1 MPSPSSALVTHRT
14 DLEGFFEFD
23 LESEKAGYIASK
35 VFPVI
40 NVASAVGNFGKIPLE
55 QLLQQRETKRSSGA
69 GYARSNWTFE
79 PATYATAEH
88 GAEEILDD
96 RDLVLYADYFDAAQV
111 STLRAYSSVLRNA
124 EQRVADLVFGSTW
137 TGGGATLTTAITHE
151 WDDATNCVPLTD
163 VEAAVQKIYDNSG
176 LWANALV
183 INRKVFRNLRN
194 SAQVIDRIES
204 NGAGSP
210 SKASDITVQ
219 MLAAAFDLDHIIV
232 AGTSKNG
239 AKEGQAASPTQ
250 IWSGEYAMVCRVSES
265 ADMRDPCIGRTFH
278 FAGDGS
284 SINGTVESYR
294 EEQRRGEVIR
304 VRHETAEVLLYP
316 QAGHLLSNITT

>member
-1 MPSPSSALVTHRT
+1 
-14 DLEGFFEFD
+14 
-23 LESEKAGYIASK
+23 
-35 VFPVI
+35 
-40 NVASAVGNFGKIPLE
+40 
-55 QLLQQRETKRSSGA
+55 
-69 GYARSNWTFE
+69 
-79 PATYATAEH
+79 
-88 GAEEILDD
+88 
-96 RDLVLYADYFDAAQV
+96 
-111 STLRAYSSVLRNA
+111 
-124 EQRVADLVFGSTW
+124 
-137 TGGGATLTTAITHE
+137 
-151 WDDATNCVPLTD
+151 
-163 VEAAVQKIYDNSG
+163 
-176 LWANALV
+176 
-183 INRKVFRNLRN
+183 
-194 SAQVIDRIES
+194 
-204 NGAGSP
+204 
-210 SKASDITVQ
+210 